1 VFWYTLSMLTPE
13 QQNFID
19 RRSDNNI
26 KVIPFDQKSNEK
38 FEEIKKQ
45 VQSILGNL
53 EVLHR
58 GSTGLGIGGQPEIDI
73 YIPVS
78 VQEIPEL
85 TAEMEKVWGKPKSI
99 YPDERTKFIRY
110 IGETMIEVILV
121 NKSCKS
127 WIDGE
132 IFFDYLKHN
141 KDAREEYEKLKGI
154 GESLPIREY
163 YRRKFE
169 FMNDILNRVT

>member
-1 VFWYTLSMLTPE
+1 MLSPE
-13 QQNFID
+13 QQNFVD
-19 RRSDNNI
+19 RRSDSNI
-26 KVIPFDQKSNEK
+26 EVIPFDPKSNEK

-45 VQSILGNL
+45 IQSILGDV

-58 GSTGLGIGGQPEIDI
+58 GSTGLGIGGQREIDV
-73 YIPVS
+73 YIPVPDE
-78 VQEIPEL
+78 EIPEL
-85 TAEMEKVWGKPKSI
+85 TTKIEDVWRKPKSI

-110 IGETMIEVILV
+110 IDETMIEVILV

-132 IFFDYLKHN
+132 IFFDYLKNN

-154 GESLPIREY
+154 GESVTIKEY

-169 FMNDILNRVT
+169 FMNAILAKAD